1 MYPDDHLPYLINL
14 VIQNHHEYSG
24 QTKRGR
30 ISDIAFQNIQVTARA
45 MPPVN
50 FTGYDADHKV
60 SHVRISGLSLN
71 GMPIQTSEALA
82 AQQNVFCE
90 DIEIV

>member
-1 MYPDDHLPYLINL
+1 
-14 VIQNHHEYSG
+14 
-24 QTKRGR
+24 
-30 ISDIAFQNIQVTARA
+30 